1 MNTNNNFSITYKLLL
16 VILFLGVANML
27 MGQDPALLDFNT
39 QRLKINQTAM
49 TVLGGWAIGNLAS
62 GALLTGQKIGKAKY
76 FHQMNL
82 GWGAINLGIAG
93 FAYYNAV
100 KTDPSSFDL
109 LGSFKEQE
117 KITRILLFNAGL
129 DIGYIMGGAYLRERA
144 KTTTNNPERLAG
156 FGESIMLQGAFLL
169 VFDLAVFWAHH
180 QHGKD
185 LHPLMGGLSF
195 NGNGLSWRMVF

>member
-1 MNTNNNFSITYKLLL
+1 MNMYQLNTPHKLLL
-16 VILFLGVANML
+16 VLLFLGFANML
-27 MGQDPALLDFNT
+27 LGQDPALLDFNT
-39 QRLKINQTAM
+39 QRLKINRTAM

-62 GALLTGQKIGKAKY
+62 GALLTGQKTGKAKY

-100 KTDPSSFDL
+100 KTDPASFDL
-109 LGSFKEQE
+109 LGSLKEQE

-129 DIGYIMGGAYLRERA
+129 DVGYIMGGAYLRERA
-144 KTTTNNPERLAG
+144 KTTTKNPERLAG
-156 FGESIMLQGAFLL
+156 FGESIILQGAFLL
-169 VFDLAVFWAHH
+169 VFDLAVFWVHH

-185 LHPLMGGLSF
+185 LHPLIGGLSF
-195 NGNGLSWRMVF
+195 GGNGVSWRVVF

>member
-1 MNTNNNFSITYKLLL
+1 MYQLNTPYKVLLL
-16 VILFLGVANML
+16 LLFLGFANIV
-27 MGQDPALLDFNT
+27 MGQNPDLLDFNT
-39 QRLKINQTAM
+39 QRLQINRTAM
-49 TVLGGWAIGNLAS
+49 TILGGWAIGNLAS
-62 GALLTGQKIGKAKY
+62 GALLTGQKTGKAKY

-93 FAYYNAV
+93 FAYYNAI
-100 KTDPSSFDL
+100 KTDPASFDL
-109 LGSFKEQE
+109 LNSFKEQE

-129 DIGYIMGGAYLRERA
+129 DVGYIMGGAYLRERA

-169 VFDLAVFWAHH
+169 VFDLAVFWIHH

-185 LHPLMGGLSF
+185 LHPLIGGLSL
-195 NGNGLSWRMVF
+195 NGNGLSWRTFF

>member
-1 MNTNNNFSITYKLLL
+1 MDINNFSSSYKFLCLL
-16 VILFLGVANML
+16 LFLGFANIL
-27 MGQDPALLDFNT
+27 LGQSPDLLDFNT
-39 QRLKINQTAM
+39 QRLQINRTAM

-62 GALLTGQKIGKAKY
+62 GALLMGQKTGKAKY

-100 KTDPSSFDL
+100 KTDPANFDL
-109 LGSFKEQE
+109 LSSFKEQE

-144 KTTTNNPERLAG
+144 KTTTKNPERLAG
-156 FGESIMLQGAFLL
+156 FGESIMLQGTFLL
-169 VFDLAVFWAHH
+169 VFDLAVFWVHH

-185 LHPLMGGLSF
+185 LHPLIGGLNF
-195 NGNGLSWRMVF
+195 GGNGLSWRMVF

>member
-1 MNTNNNFSITYKLLL
+1 MNNYQLNFSYKFLL
-16 VILFLGVANML
+16 VILFLGWVNIII
-27 MGQDPALLDFNT
+27 GQESTLIDFNT

-49 TVLGGWAIGNLAS
+49 TILGGWAIGNLAS
-62 GALLTGQKIGKAKY
+62 GALLTGQKTGKAKY
-76 FHQMNL
+76 FHQMNI

-100 KTDPSSFDL
+100 KTDPANFNL
-109 LGSFKEQE
+109 LSSFKEQE

-144 KTTTNNPERLAG
+144 KTTTNKPERLAG

-169 VFDLAVFWAHH
+169 VFDLAVFWVHH

-185 LHPLMGGLSF
+185 LHPLIGGLSF
-195 NGNGLSWRMVF
+195 NGNGLSWRMTF

>member
-1 MNTNNNFSITYKLLL
+1 MNINNNFSIPYKLLFL
-16 VILFLGVANML
+16 LLFSGFANIV
-27 MGQDPALLDFNT
+27 MGQNPDLLDFNT
-39 QRLKINQTAM
+39 QRLQINRTAM

-62 GALLTGQKIGKAKY
+62 GALLTGQKTGKAKY

-93 FAYYNAV
+93 FAYYSAV
-100 KTDPSSFDL
+100 KTDPASFDL
-109 LGSFKEQE
+109 LNSFKEQE

-129 DIGYIMGGAYLRERA
+129 DLGYIMGGAYLRERA
-144 KTTTNNPERLAG
+144 KNTTNNPERFAG

-169 VFDLAVFWAHH
+169 IFDLAVFWVHH

-185 LHPLMGGLSF
+185 LHPLIGGLSLS
-195 NGNGLSWRMVF
+195 GNGLSWRMFF

>member
-1 MNTNNNFSITYKLLL
+1 M
-16 VILFLGVANML
+16 
-27 MGQDPALLDFNT
+27 MGQDPTLLDFNT
-39 QRLKINQTAM
+39 QRLKINRTAM

-62 GALLTGQKIGKAKY
+62 GALLTGQKTGKAKY

-100 KTDPSSFDL
+100 KTDPASFDL
-109 LGSFKEQE
+109 LGSLKEQE

-129 DIGYIMGGAYLRERA
+129 DVGYIMGGAYLRERA
-144 KTTTNNPERLAG
+144 KTTTKNPERLAG

-169 VFDLAVFWAHH
+169 VFDLAVFWVHH

-185 LHPLMGGLSF
+185 LHPLIGGLSF
-195 NGNGLSWRMVF
+195 GGNGVSWRVVF

>member
-1 MNTNNNFSITYKLLL
+1 MNMNNNLPTPYKYFFIL
-16 VILFLGVANML
+16 LFLGFANFL
-27 MGQDPALLDFNT
+27 LAQDLTLLDFNT
-39 QRLKINQTAM
+39 ERLKINQMAM

-62 GALLTGQKIGKAKY
+62 GALLTGQKTGKAKY
-76 FHQMNL
+76 FHQMNI

-93 FAYYNAV
+93 FAYYGAV

-109 LGSFKEQE
+109 LSSFKEQE

-144 KTTTNNPERLAG
+144 KTTTNNPDRLAG

-169 VFDLAVFWAHH
+169 VFDLAVFWVHH

-185 LHPLMGGLSF
+185 LHPLIGGLSF
-195 NGNGLSWRMVF
+195 NGSGVSWRVVF

>member
-1 MNTNNNFSITYKLLL
+1 MNTNNNLLTPYRFL
-16 VILFLGVANML
+16 LILLCLGCANLL
-27 MGQDPALLDFNT
+27 MGQDAALLDFNT
-39 QRLKINQTAM
+39 QRLQINRTAM

-62 GALLTGQKIGKAKY
+62 GALLTGQKTGKAKY

-100 KTDPSSFDL
+100 KTDPAAFDL

-144 KTTTNNPERLAG
+144 KNTTKNPERLAG
-156 FGESIMLQGAFLL
+156 FGESIMLQGAFLF
-169 VFDLAVFWAHH
+169 VFDLAVFWIHH

-185 LHPLMGGLSF
+185 LHPLIGGLSF
-195 NGNGLSWRMVF
+195 SGNGLSWRLMF

>member
-1 MNTNNNFSITYKLLL
+1 MEHSNPSYKFLLT
-16 VILFLGVANML
+16 ILLIGFAGMTI
-27 MGQDPALLDFNT
+27 GQETTLIDFNT

-49 TVLGGWAIGNLAS
+49 TLLGGWAIGNLAS
-62 GALLTGQKIGKAKY
+62 GALLTGQKTGKAKY

-100 KTDPSSFDL
+100 KTNPASFDL
-109 LGSFKEQE
+109 LSSFKEQE

-129 DIGYIMGGAYLRERA
+129 DIGYILGGAYLRERA

-156 FGESIMLQGAFLL
+156 FGESIILQGAFLL
-169 VFDLAVFWAHH
+169 VFDLAVFWVHH

-185 LHPLMGGLSF
+185 LHPLIGGLSL
-195 NGNGLSWRMVF
+195 NGNGLSWCMAF